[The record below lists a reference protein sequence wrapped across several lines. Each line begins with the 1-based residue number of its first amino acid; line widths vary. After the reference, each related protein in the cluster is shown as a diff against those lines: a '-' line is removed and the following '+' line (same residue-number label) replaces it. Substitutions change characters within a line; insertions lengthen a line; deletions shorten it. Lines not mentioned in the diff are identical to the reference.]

1 MFKTRVK
8 DYHWLP
14 TNDFTEVDRN
24 GNSTGDQ
31 RLSGGNSYVLNK
43 NIYEVKDIDIDTNSA
58 KININGRDVWIKSTY
73 LYEVSNN

>member
-1 MFKTRVK
+1 M
-8 DYHWLP
+8 
-14 TNDFTEVDRN
+14 
-24 GNSTGDQ
+24 
-31 RLSGGNSYVLNK
+31 LNK